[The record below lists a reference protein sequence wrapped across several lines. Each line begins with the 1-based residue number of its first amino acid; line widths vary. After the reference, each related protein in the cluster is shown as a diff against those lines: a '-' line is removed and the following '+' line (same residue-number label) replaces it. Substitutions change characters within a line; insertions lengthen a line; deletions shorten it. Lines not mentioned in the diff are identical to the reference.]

1 MKKILEKTDLLAG
14 IFAVVAFVAIVCE
27 IAFGG
32 FTKESIAGGIKDLSG
47 IIVDVLVLFV
57 AASVFIKKKQKNIV
71 SLLETA
77 IDEWGN
83 KNIPLVFKVE
93 GYKQA
98 QDSSYTQGFAL
109 LQNLRE
115 YIDVL
120 DKNLHPNHPEWS
132 KYASYSS
139 RLTGKFIDLPS
150 YEMMTE
156 NSFDISIVMTQ
167 SHFKNM
173 ENFDTIF
180 SSIRKSI
187 ENKYKGIIEI
197 KNIGKEYKF
206 KIFFKQAIQTQDDID
221 ILIEVLDYT
230 ISLVKVIA

>member
-1 MKKILEKTDLLAG
+1 M
-14 IFAVVAFVAIVCE
+14 
-27 IAFGG
+27 
-32 FTKESIAGGIKDLSG
+32 
-47 IIVDVLVLFV
+47 
-57 AASVFIKKKQKNIV
+57 
-71 SLLETA
+71 LETA

-83 KNIPLVFKVE
+83 NNIPLVFKVE

-156 NSFDISIVMTQ
+156 NSFDISIVMT
-167 SHFKNM
+167 
-173 ENFDTIF
+173 
-180 SSIRKSI
+180 
-187 ENKYKGIIEI
+187 
-197 KNIGKEYKF
+197 
-206 KIFFKQAIQTQDDID
+206 
-221 ILIEVLDYT
+221 
-230 ISLVKVIA
+230 